1 MAGQNLELK
10 SIRVADWMTENVLAV
25 ETYDSI
31 AIARQVMAK
40 HRVNQLP
47 VLDNDN
53 LVGIVTDRDLRDA
66 YPTSMMIDQTKAID
80 SFAEKV
86 TVEEVMTHDILI
98 VRPEMPLAT
107 AVALLR
113 KHRIGSLP
121 VVKNKSLVGII
132 TRSDILDFVLDGGPK
147 RKRLI
152 AKAPIRQRP
161 RKSVNSCVFRAAE
174 VIQGE
179 RDMPSF
185 DIVSRIDMQEVDNA
199 VNITSKTILT
209 RYDFRGS
216 KTEISLDKKE
226 KKLLVTTEDD
236 MKMRAIQDTLIENL
250 VKRKVDRRC
259 LDPKTTEPAAYGM
272 IKREIAIKD
281 GVDSDN
287 ARAIV
292 KLIKDKKLKVQAAM
306 QDNQVR
312 VTGKKID
319 DLQEVMQMLRGSDIP
334 IPLQFVNMQSR

>member
-1 MAGQNLELK
+1 
-10 SIRVADWMTENVLAV
+10 
-25 ETYDSI
+25 
-31 AIARQVMAK
+31 
-40 HRVNQLP
+40 
-47 VLDNDN
+47 
-53 LVGIVTDRDLRDA
+53 
-66 YPTSMMIDQTKAID
+66 
-80 SFAEKV
+80 
-86 TVEEVMTHDILI
+86 
-98 VRPEMPLAT
+98 
-107 AVALLR
+107 
-113 KHRIGSLP
+113 
-121 VVKNKSLVGII
+121 
-132 TRSDILDFVLDGGPK
+132 
-147 RKRLI
+147 
-152 AKAPIRQRP
+152 
-161 RKSVNSCVFRAAE
+161 
-174 VIQGE
+174 
-179 RDMPSF
+179 MPSF

-199 VNITSKTILT
+199 VNITSKTIST

-259 LDPKTTEPAAYGM
+259 LDPKSAEPAAHGM
-272 IKREIAIKD
+272 IKREVAIKD

-312 VTGKKID
+312 VTGKKVD